1 MATITKKNAH
11 NSPDP
16 GFGGVAYGNVFSLPF
31 KFQTNASGYFLDSDK
46 PAAAVGNGDKIILG
60 KIPAGTRLLDMKC
73 YVSDAFSGSSTITIG
88 FEYCDGTDVAAVPQD
103 DDFFCAATSIAA
115 TSIFRK
121 TNVTP
126 PVTIPKDAYLILT
139 NAGAA
144 QSAAGIMNIEIQGV
158 IGGPH

>member
-31 KFQTNASGYFLDSDK
+31 KFQTNASGVFADSDT
-46 PAAAVGNGDKIILG
+46 ATAVGNGDKVILG
-60 KIPAGTRLLDMKC
+60 VIPAGTRLVDMKA
-73 YVSDAFSGSSTITIG
+73 YVSDAFTASSTAKIG
-88 FEYCDGTDVAAVPQD
+88 FEYKDGTDVTAVPQD
-103 DDFFCAATSIAA
+103 DDFFCAATSIAS
-115 TSIFRK
+115 TGIIRK

-144 QSAAGIMNIEIQGV
+144 QSAAGIMNIEVIGV
-158 IGGPH
+158 IGGPA